1 MMNDK
6 LAGDIDLTSE
16 TTQNYEI
23 FVQSLMG
30 ALDAVSHAVFVH
42 DAHGDLVFANVLG
55 KELSTARHEE
65 AGLMRAVN
73 EAIGLALQFDFSEQT
88 FSIYGPPKRDF
99 TIRTSAA
106 SPNLAHGVVAVI
118 EDLTVRNQLD
128 TIRRDFVANVSH
140 ELRTPIGALGLL
152 AETLA
157 FEDEPT
163 VRQRLANRIQ
173 NEAFRVAKIID
184 DLLDLSKIESN
195 PMLVQVPVSLT
206 ALAQEVVDQL
216 APVAELAKVKI
227 ELIFNT
233 DHNTVYGDLQQLR
246 SALANLLDNS
256 IKYSESN
263 STVQF
268 QFDANENNI
277 VISVIDHGIGIPQ
290 KDLERIFERFY
301 RVDQA
306 RSRQTGG
313 TGLGLSIVRHAV
325 NNHNGSIEV
334 ESREGAG
341 STFRILLP
349 RKGSNIR

>member
-1 MMNDK
+1 MNEK
-6 LAGDIDLTSE
+6 MAEVVQVPSTPTKMAEGLT
-16 TTQNYEI
+16 NC
-23 FVQSLMG
+23 LMG
-30 ALDAVSHAVFVH
+30 ALDAVSQAVFVH
-42 DAHGDLVFANVLG
+42 DQNGDLIFANSPAS
-55 KELSTARHEE
+55 ELSVARHEE
-65 AGLMRAVN
+65 AGLMRAVS
-73 EAIGLALQFDFSEQT
+73 EAIAEALKEEFGEQS
-88 FSIYGPPKRDF
+88 FSIFGPPRKDYK
-99 TIRTSAA
+99 IRTS
-106 SPNLAHGVVAVI
+106 PTRTNVGQGVVTVI

-157 FEDEPT
+157 FEDEPA
-163 VRQRLANRIQ
+163 VRHRLANRIQ

-184 DLLDLSKIESN
+184 DLLDLSRIESD
-195 PMLVQVPVSLT
+195 VSLSLLPVELRE
-206 ALAQEVVDQL
+206 LAQEIVDQIS
-216 APVAELAKVKI
+216 PVAELAGV
-227 ELIFNT
+227 ELDLKFKT
-233 DHNTVYGDLQQLR
+233 DEQTIMGDRRQLR

-256 IKYSESN
+256 VKYSESN
-263 STVQF
+263 SKVHFEFSSTKTH
-268 QFDANENNI
+268 I

-313 TGLGLSIVRHAV
+313 TGLGLSIVRHAIS
-325 NNHNGSIEV
+325 NHNGIIEV

-349 RKGSNIR
+349 KEGTIKK